1 MARII
6 QRGTFGSGG
15 GMQAGG
21 NSPLIR
27 AQQALSQGRYDEAEQ
42 ICRRRLERKPDDI
55 RMRLLLSQALL
66 QLQQVD
72 EAAEQAQ
79 KVVDAQPNNADAQIT
94 LSAALSQS
102 QSKAALLRAE
112 SAARKASALL
122 PRSARPRVQLAEV
135 YMAQRKLKEAKAA
148 ADEAVKLEA
157 NLPAA
162 HLIRSVVLLQDSD
175 AQGAADAARQAI
187 RYDRSLAPAHYTL
200 ALALN
205 QLKQPKEAEEALDRA
220 QELNAPIPPATLLG
234 LRGQIYVKQRTWP
247 WRGLGWFKKATIAYA
262 AAQSA
267 SGRPRFLALP
277 LGFLIT
283 FFSMFGKWT
292 PLAIAIVAAAIL
304 FGLGAIPVAG
314 RWIVAAVLLAL
325 IIGMVYGFVRS
336 LQSGAISLGRFASTT
351 GLTLVT
357 AVILIVVGGA
367 AFLAVWVPAGALAH
381 SGDPWRIPTGIG
393 VGVLFGLVT
402 AGLAGRSVL
411 KLLRASS

>member
-55 RMRLLLSQALL
+55 RMRLLLSQTLL
-66 QLQQVD
+66 QLQQAD

-112 SAARKASALL
+112 AAARKASALL

-205 QLKQPKEAEEALDRA
+205 QLKQPKEAEQALDRA

-234 LRGQIYVKQRTWP
+234 LRGQIYVKQRTW
-247 WRGLGWFKKATIAYA
+247 RNLAWFKKATITYA

-292 PLAIAIVAAAIL
+292 PLAIAIVSAAVL

-336 LQSGAISLGRFASTT
+336 LQSGAISLGRFASTA
-351 GLTLVT
+351 GLALVT

-381 SGDPWRIPTGIG
+381 SGDPWRVPTGIG

-402 AGLAGRSVL
+402 AGLAGRSIL

>member
-21 NSPLIR
+21 NSPLLR

-42 ICRRRLERKPDDI
+42 LCRRRLERKPDDI
-55 RMRLLLSQALL
+55 RMRLLLAQALL
-66 QLQQVD
+66 QLQQAD

-135 YMAQRKLKEAKAA
+135 YMAQRKNKEAKAA
-148 ADEAVKLEA
+148 ADEAVKLEI

-187 RYDRSLAPAHYTL
+187 RYDRNLAPAHYTL

-205 QLKQPKEAEEALDRA
+205 QLKQPQEAEQALDRA

-234 LRGQIYVKQRTWP
+234 LRGQIYVKQRTWRSFS
-247 WRGLGWFKKATIAYA
+247 WLKKATMAYA

-277 LGFLIT
+277 LGALIA
-283 FFSMFGKWT
+283 FFSAFGKWT
-292 PLAIAIVAAAIL
+292 PAAIAIVAAAIL

-314 RWIVAAVLLAL
+314 RWIVSAVLLAL

-336 LQSGAISLGRFASTT
+336 LQSGAISLGRFANTA
-351 GLTLVT
+351 GLALVT

-367 AFLAVWVPAGALAH
+367 TFLAVWVPAGALAH
-381 SGDPWRIPTGIG
+381 SGDPWKVPTGIG
-393 VGVLFGLVT
+393 VGALFGLVT
-402 AGLAGRSVL
+402 AGLAGWSVL
-411 KLLRASS
+411 KLLRAAS

>member
-102 QSKAALLRAE
+102 QSKAALVRAE

-135 YMAQRKLKEAKAA
+135 YMAQRKLKEAKTA

-205 QLKQPKEAEEALDRA
+205 QLKQPQEAEQALDRA

-234 LRGQIYVKQRTWP
+234 LRGQIYVKQRTW
-247 WRGLGWFKKATIAYA
+247 RNFAWFKKATIAYA

-292 PLAIAIVAAAIL
+292 PMAIAIVSAAIL

-325 IIGMVYGFVRS
+325 VIGMVYGFVRS
-336 LQSGAISLGRFASTT
+336 LQSGAISLGRFASNA
-351 GLTLVT
+351 GLALVT
-357 AVILIVVGGA
+357 AVILIVVGGG

-381 SGDPWRIPTGIG
+381 SGDPWRVPTGIG